1 MNEIVCII
9 RKGEER
15 GLTKEAICA
24 SLCYEMARQE
34 METNA
39 GYSLAFA
46 YLLANGGD
54 LAATAA
60 ENGDEIM
67 GDESN
72 HATRLKALA
81 NEFAGIVEPQD

>member
-1 MNEIVCII
+1 MNEIMCII
-9 RKGEER
+9 RQGEEQ
-15 GLTKEAICA
+15 GLAKEAICA

-54 LAATAA
+54 LAETAA

-81 NEFAGIVEPQD
+81 NAFIGVTEPED

>member
-1 MNEIVCII
+1 MNEIMCII
-9 RKGEER
+9 RQGEEQ
-15 GLTKEAICA
+15 GLAKEAICA

-46 YLLANGGD
+46 YLLANGAD
-54 LAATAA
+54 
-60 ENGDEIM
+60 NGDEIM

-81 NEFAGIVEPQD
+81 NAFIGVTEPED